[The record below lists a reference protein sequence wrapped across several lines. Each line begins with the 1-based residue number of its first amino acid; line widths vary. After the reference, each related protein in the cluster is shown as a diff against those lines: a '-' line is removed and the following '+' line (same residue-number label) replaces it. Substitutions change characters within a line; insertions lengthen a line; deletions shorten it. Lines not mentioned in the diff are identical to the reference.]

1 MAVTH
6 PTDVRNAICDLV
18 VDLIDSGSGN
28 GTIKFQN
35 GGQNDSVVA
44 TLTFSATAF
53 DDAGSAGG
61 NAAGV
66 AAAAAITDDTN
77 CKAGTVTKFTVFSG
91 PGDSVFTGSVT
102 ATGGG
107 GDIILSSTSIGQ
119 GDTISIS
126 SLTYEAPN

>member
-6 PTDVRNAICDLV
+6 PTDVRNGIADYV
-18 VDLIDSGSGN
+18 VDLIDAGGA
-28 GTIKFQN
+28 GTIVFQD
-35 GGQNDSVVA
+35 GGSNDSDVA

-53 DDAGSAGG
+53 G
-61 NAAGV
+61 AASSGV
-66 AAAAAITDDTN
+66 ATADTITDDTN
-77 CKAGTVTKFTVFSG
+77 CNAGTVTKFTVFSG
-91 PGDSVFTGSVT
+91 AGDSCFTGSVT

-107 GDIILSSTSIGQ
+107 GDIILSSTAIGS

>member
-6 PTDVRNAICDLV
+6 PTDVRNGIANYV
-18 VDLIDSGSGN
+18 VDLIDAGGA
-28 GTIKFQN
+28 GTIVFQDGN
-35 GGQNDSVVA
+35 ATDSDVA

-53 DDAGSAGG
+53 GDAANGIST
-61 NAAGV
+61 
-66 AAAAAITDDTN
+66 AAAITDDTDCN
-77 CKAGTVTKFTVFSG
+77 AGTVTKFTVFSG
-91 PGDSVFTGSVT
+91 GADSCFTGSVT

-107 GDIILSSTSIGQ
+107 GDIILSSTSIGK

>member
-6 PTDVRNAICDLV
+6 PTDVRNGIADYV
-18 VDLIDSGSGN
+18 VDLIDAGGA
-28 GTIKFQN
+28 GTIVFQD
-35 GGQNDSVVA
+35 GGSSDSAVA

-53 DDAGSAGG
+53 GAAT
-61 NAAGV
+61 AGV
-66 AAAAAITDDTN
+66 ATAAAITDDTN
-77 CKAGTVTKFTVFSG
+77 CNAGTVTKFTVFSG
-91 PGDSVFTGSVT
+91 AADSCFTGSVT

>member
-6 PTDVRNAICDLV
+6 PTDVRNNIADLV
-18 VDLIDSGSGN
+18 VDLIDAGGA
-28 GTIKFQN
+28 GTIQFQD
-35 GGQNDSVVA
+35 GSSGDSDVA

-53 DDAGSAGG
+53 G
-61 NAAGV
+61 AAASGI
-66 AAAAAITDDTN
+66 ATAAAITDDTDCN
-77 CKAGTVTKFTVFSG
+77 AGTVSKFTVFSG
-91 PGDSVFTGSVT
+91 AGDSCFTGTVT

-107 GDIILSSTSIGQ
+107 GDIILSSTAIGS

>member
-6 PTDVRNAICDLV
+6 PTDVRNGIADYV
-18 VDLIDSGSGN
+18 VDLIDNGGAGN
-28 GTIKFQN
+28 IKFQDGN
-35 GGQNDSVVA
+35 QNDSDIA
-44 TLTFSATAF
+44 TLGFSNPAFGAAANGIATA
-53 DDAGSAGG
+53 AT
-61 NAAGV
+61 
-66 AAAAAITDDTN
+66 ITDDTN
-77 CKAGTVTKFTVFSG
+77 CNAGTVTKFTVFSG
-91 PGDSVFTGSVT
+91 AGDSCFTGSVT

>member
-6 PTDVRNAICDLV
+6 PTDVRNDIADLV
-18 VDLIDSGSGN
+18 VDKIDAGGA
-28 GTIKFQN
+28 GTIQFKDGSQS
-35 GGQNDSVVA
+35 DSDIA

-53 DDAGSAGG
+53 GG
-61 NAAGV
+61 AANGI
-66 AAAAAITDDTN
+66 ATAAAITDDTDCN
-77 CKAGTVTKFTVFSG
+77 AGTVSKFTVFSG
-91 PGDSVFTGSVT
+91 AGDSCFTGSVT

-107 GDIILSSTSIGQ
+107 GDIILSSTAIGQ